1 MIYSKL
7 FKSIIAIVMVL
18 SATLFVGCS
27 KENNDDGGKYADSPI
42 VGKWSTVFQDDTGV
56 SWRETYTF
64 KANGQ
69 FVVEYKS
76 SDGEEDGFSGTYT
89 YEEPILRLYY
99 GSSDELILEAT
110 VTISD
115 NKLTLT
121 NVFDGLSETY
131 YRE

>member
-7 FKSIIAIVMVL
+7 FKGIVAFVMVL

-42 VGKWSTVFQDDTGV
+42 VGKWSAVFQDDTGV

-64 KANGQ
+64 KANGR
-69 FVVEYKS
+69 FVLEYKS
-76 SDGEEDGFSGTYT
+76 SDGEEDGVSGTYT
-89 YEEPILRLYY
+89 YKEPILNLYY
-99 GSSDELILEAT
+99 YDDELMLEAI

-121 NVFDGLSETY
+121 NVFDGLSDTY